1 MIRCFIRFSVFFA
14 VILGYFCVTSCQ
26 SPNLVWCTS
35 NGILTFNRH
44 TGQFELMW
52 ENQGQPGIIKHDT
65 IYVYPDITTHTR

>member
-1 MIRCFIRFSVFFA
+1 MRKVLGLFSVIFGMWGGCFF
-14 VILGYFCVTSCQ
+14 FQSCQ

-35 NGILTFNRH
+35 SGILTYNRG

-65 IYVYPDITTHTR
+65 IYVYPDTTTHTR

>member
-1 MIRCFIRFSVFFA
+1 MIKVSRLFSVFFA
-14 VILGYFCVTSCQ
+14 VILGCFCVTSCQ

-52 ENQGQPGIIKHDT
+52 ENQSQPVIIRQDT
-65 IYVYPDITTHTR
+65 IYIKADTTPQRY

>member
-1 MIRCFIRFSVFFA
+1 MIRFLSRFSVFFA

-26 SPNLVWCTS
+26 SPNLVWYTS

-52 ENQGQPGIIKHDT
+52 ENQGKPVIIKHDT
-65 IYVYPDITTHTR
+65 IYIYPDTTTHVH